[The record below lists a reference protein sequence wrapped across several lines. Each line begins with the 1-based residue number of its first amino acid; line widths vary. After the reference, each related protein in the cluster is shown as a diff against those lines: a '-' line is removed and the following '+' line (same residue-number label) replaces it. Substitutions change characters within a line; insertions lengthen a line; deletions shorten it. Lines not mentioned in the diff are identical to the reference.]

1 MNLLFV
7 LLLLNPLANHYSDR
21 LSFIHEGE
29 VVDSL
34 SRDEFILPPY
44 KHLIDNSKLNQ
55 YITKLEA
62 EIYEE
67 PVDAYIDE
75 YGKLISDLPGHKLD
89 KRKFLESF
97 YTYFFRTGPASIELP
112 VKPIYSKVDSELL
125 ANIRTNRISSYIT
138 YFNSRNHPR
147 THNIELATKAINN
160 YVIFPGKSFSFNQVV
175 GKRTIEKG
183 YLPAPVIV
191 KGEVTEGVGGGI
203 CQVSSTLF
211 NAVDRATVQI
221 IHRYSHSKRVPYVPP
236 NRDATVSWYGP
247 DFVFKN
253 QHNQPLLIQAKVS
266 GGQLIV
272 EIYSSDDIHIEKKR
286 EVPNAPKK
294 LPNEVDTNKH
304 ILN

>member
-7 LLLLNPLANHYSDR
+7 LLLLNPLSNSYSDH
-21 LSFIHEGE
+21 LSLIHKGDL
-29 VVDSL
+29 VDSL
-34 SRDEFILPPY
+34 SRDEFVLPPF
-44 KHLIDNSKLNQ
+44 KHLINNNKLNQ
-55 YITKLEA
+55 YINKLEK
-62 EIYEE
+62 EVYEE
-67 PVDAYIDE
+67 PVAAYIDE
-75 YGKLISDLPGHKLD
+75 YGKIIPDIPGQKLD
-89 KRKFLESF
+89 KKQFLASF
-97 YTYFFRTGPASIELP
+97 YSYFFTTGPASMEIP
-112 VKPIYSKVDSELL
+112 VNLIYAKVDSELL
-125 ANIRTNRISSYIT
+125 ANIRTKRISSYIT
-138 YFNSRNHPR
+138 YFNSQNHPR

-160 YVIFPGKSFSFNQVV
+160 YVIFPGERFSFNQVV

-211 NAVDRATVQI
+211 NAVDKATVQI
-221 IHRYSHSKRVPYVPP
+221 IQRYSHSKRVPYVPP

-247 DFVFKN
+247 DFIFKN

-272 EIYSSDDIHIEKKR
+272 DIYSSEDIHIEKKR

-294 LPNEVDTNKH
+294 LPSEVDTNKH
-304 ILN
+304 ILD